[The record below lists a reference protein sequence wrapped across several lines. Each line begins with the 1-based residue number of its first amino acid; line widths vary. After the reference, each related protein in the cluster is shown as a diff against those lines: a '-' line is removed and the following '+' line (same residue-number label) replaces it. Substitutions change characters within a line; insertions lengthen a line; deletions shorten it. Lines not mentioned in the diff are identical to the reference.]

1 MSDNHSH
8 QERAVGALKP
18 RVFWYIR
25 MGLTLAVLT
34 AVVAASAR
42 AQESA
47 GIARLTLRPIVG
59 AVLPTGAHHSL
70 LKEAVLVG
78 AQASLAI
85 NEHFAARGSFS
96 WSPSKDKN
104 ERQDHNLD
112 FYQYDLGLEG
122 LLPNLTPTSS
132 FSTRPYAAIGVG
144 GRTYDYRDRAD
155 LDAETNVVGYGA
167 LGLDVAPNGR
177 RVGLRLEARDN
188 VSAFKGLRGEL
199 PERKARN
206 DVQVTAG
213 VTVRL

>member
-1 MSDNHSH
+1 MSGHHSH

-18 RVFWYIR
+18 RAFWYIR

-34 AVVAASAR
+34 AVAAASAR

-47 GIARLTLRPIVG
+47 PITRLTLRPVVG
-59 AVLPTGAHHSL
+59 AVLPTGPQHAL

-78 AQASLAI
+78 AQASFGI
-85 NEHFAARGSFS
+85 NQYFAARGSFS
-96 WSPSKDKN
+96 WSPSKDKT
-104 ERQDHNLD
+104 EFQEHNLD
-112 FYQYDLGLEG
+112 FYQYDIGLEG
-122 LLPNLTPTSS
+122 LLPNLTSRSAFT
-132 FSTRPYAAIGVG
+132 TRPYAAIGVG

-155 LDAETNVVGYGA
+155 LDAETNFVGYGA
-167 LGLDVAPNGR
+167 LGLDVSPNGR

-213 VTVRL
+213 LTVKL